1 MTDSSLLALT
11 RLTLTNFRN
20 YSGLR
25 LDVSSRLIALS
36 GPNGAGKTNL
46 LEAISLLS
54 PGRGLRGSNFDEL
67 ANLGNA
73 NSWAIAAEVA
83 TPLHE
88 VKLGTGW
95 SMAAGEADGAATG
108 RLILIDGHLQ
118 KSSGSLGEYMRMLW
132 LTPAMDR
139 LFAGPAGDRRRFMDR
154 LVATFDPEHSSR
166 VAVFEKVMRERNLL
180 LQEPRADTVWMG
192 SLEAHMA
199 EAAVAIAAARLAAV
213 EALQKHIQESRSGSA
228 FPWGLIS
235 IDGEIETLV
244 AAMPAVRAED
254 EYRRMLADSR
264 FPDRAAGRALKGTHR
279 SDFIVVHGPKSM
291 PASQCSTGEQKA
303 LLIGLILAQARA
315 VKAVANVAPVLLLDE
330 VAAHLDRQRRE
341 GLFATL
347 EALGSQAWMTGTD
360 GHLFEGLG
368 RGAQCFHVEAGTL
381 AEMKRKDATR

>member
-1 MTDSSLLALT
+1 MTDSSGLALS

-25 LDVSSRLIALS
+25 LDVSARLIALS

-54 PGRGLRGSNFDEL
+54 PGRGLRGANFDEL
-67 ANLGNA
+67 ANLGSA
-73 NSWAIAAEVA
+73 ISWAIAAEVN

-95 SMAAGEADGAATG
+95 SAAAGEADGAATG
-108 RLILIDGHLQ
+108 RLVLIDGHMQ
-118 KSSGSLGEYMRMLW
+118 KSSGALGEHMRMLW

-139 LFAGPAGDRRRFMDR
+139 LFAGPAGDRRRYLDR

-180 LQEPRADTVWMG
+180 LQEPRADTVWLA

-213 EALQKHIQESRSGSA
+213 EALQKHIHDTRSGSA
-228 FPWGLIS
+228 FPWGAIR
-235 IDGEIETLV
+235 IEGEIESLV
-244 AAMPAVRAED
+244 ASMPAVRAED
-254 EYRRMLADSR
+254 EYRKLLTDSR
-264 FPDRAAGRALKGTHR
+264 SADRAAGRTLRGTHR

-291 PASQCSTGEQKA
+291 PAGQCSTGEQKA

-360 GHLFEGLG
+360 DHLFEGLAA
-368 RGAQCFHVEAGTL
+368 GAQCFHVDAGTL
-381 AEMKRKDATR
+381 KEMKRA

>member
-1 MTDSSLLALT
+1 MTDSTGLALT

-20 YSGLR
+20 YAGLR
-25 LDVSSRLIALS
+25 LDVAARLIALS

-46 LEAISLLS
+46 LEAISLLA
-54 PGRGLRGSNFDEL
+54 PGRGLRGANFEEL
-67 ANLGNA
+67 ACLGSPK
-73 NSWAIAAEVA
+73 SWAIAAEVK
-83 TPLHE
+83 TPHHE

-95 SMAAGEADGAATG
+95 SMAAGEADGPATG
-108 RLILIDGHLQ
+108 RLVLIDGHLQ
-118 KSSGSLGEYMRMLW
+118 KGSGALAEHMRMLW

-139 LFAGPAGDRRRFMDR
+139 LFAGPAGDRRRFLDR
-154 LVATFDPEHSSR
+154 LVATFDPEHAAR

-180 LQEPRADTVWMG
+180 LQEPRADTVWLA

-199 EAAVAIAAARLAAV
+199 EAAVAIAAARLAGV
-213 EALQKHIQESRSGSA
+213 EALQRHIHETRAASA
-228 FPWGLIS
+228 FPWGAIS
-235 IDGEIETLV
+235 IDGDIENLV

-254 EYRRMLADSR
+254 AYRGQLADSR
-264 FPDRAAGRALKGTHR
+264 SADRAAGRALKGTHR
-279 SDFIVVHGPKSM
+279 SDFVVVHGPKAM
-291 PASQCSTGEQKA
+291 PAGQCSTGEQKA

-330 VAAHLDRQRRE
+330 VAAHLDRPRRE

-360 GHLFEGLG
+360 GHLFDGLG

-381 AEMKRKDATR
+381 AEMKRD

>member
-1 MTDSSLLALT
+1 MTDSTGLALT

-46 LEAISLLS
+46 LEAISLLT
-54 PGRGLRGSNFDEL
+54 PGRGLRGASFDEL
-67 ANLGNA
+67 ANLQNA
-73 NSWAIAAEVA
+73 SSWAIAAEVA
-83 TPLHE
+83 TPNHE

-95 SMAAGEADGAATG
+95 SLAAGEADGPSAG
-108 RLILIDGHLQ
+108 RLVLIDGHLQ
-118 KSSGSLGEYMRMLW
+118 KGSGALGEHMRMLW

-139 LFAGPAGDRRRFMDR
+139 LFAGPAGDRRRFLDR

-180 LQEPRADTVWMG
+180 LQEPRADSVWLS

-199 EAAVAIAAARLAAV
+199 EASVAIAAARLAAV
-213 EALQKHIQESRSGSA
+213 EALQKHIHETRSSSA
-228 FPWGLIS
+228 FPWGEIS

-244 AAMPAVRAED
+244 SAMPAVRAED

-291 PASQCSTGEQKA
+291 PAAQCSTGEQKA

-347 EALGSQAWMTGTD
+347 EALGCQAWMTGTD

-368 RGAQCFHVEAGTL
+368 ARAQCFHVEAGTL

>member
-20 YSGLR
+20 YPGLR

-54 PGRGLRGSNFDEL
+54 PGRGLRGANFDEL
-67 ANLGNA
+67 ANLESA
-73 NSWAIAAEVA
+73 TSWAIAAEVK
-83 TPLHE
+83 TSHHD

-95 SMAAGEADGAATG
+95 SMAEGEADGATTG
-108 RLILIDGHLQ
+108 RLILIDGHMQ
-118 KSSGSLGEYMRMLW
+118 KSSGSLGEHMRMLW

-139 LFAGPAGDRRRFMDR
+139 LFAGPAGDRRRFLDR
-154 LVATFDPEHSSR
+154 LVATFDPQHSSR
-166 VAVFEKVMRERNLL
+166 VAVFEKVMRERNML
-180 LQEPRADTVWMG
+180 LQDARADTVWIS

-199 EAAVAIAAARLAAV
+199 EAAVAIAAARHAAI
-213 EALQKHIQESRSGSA
+213 ESLQKHIHETRAESA

-235 IDGEIETLV
+235 IEGEIESLV
-244 AAMPAVRAED
+244 ASMPAVRVED
-254 EYRRMLADSR
+254 EYRRLLADSR
-264 FPDRAAGRALKGTHR
+264 VLDRAAGRTLRGTHR

-291 PASQCSTGEQKA
+291 PAGQCSTGEQKA

-341 GLFATL
+341 GLFAAL

-360 GHLFEGLG
+360 GHLFEGLSP
-368 RGAQCFHVEAGTL
+368 GAQCFHVDAGIIL
-381 AEMKRKDATR
+381 EMKRA

>member
-20 YSGLR
+20 YPGLR

-67 ANLGNA
+67 ANLESA
-73 NSWAIAAEVA
+73 DSWAIAAEVK
-83 TPLHE
+83 TRHHD

-95 SMAAGEADGAATG
+95 SVAAGEADGAATG
-108 RLILIDGHLQ
+108 RLILIDGHVQ
-118 KSSGSLGEYMRMLW
+118 KSSGSLGEHMRMLW

-139 LFAGPAGDRRRFMDR
+139 LFAGPAGDRRRFLDR
-154 LVATFDPEHSSR
+154 LVATFDPQHSSR
-166 VAVFEKVMRERNLL
+166 VAVFEKVMRERNML
-180 LQEPRADTVWMG
+180 LQDARADTVWMG

-199 EAAVAIAAARLAAV
+199 EAAVAIAAARHAAI
-213 EALQKHIQESRSGSA
+213 ESLQKHIHETRAESA

-235 IDGEIETLV
+235 IEGEIEGLV
-244 AAMPAVRAED
+244 ATMPAVRAED
-254 EYRRMLADSR
+254 EYRRLLADSR
-264 FPDRAAGRALKGTHR
+264 VLDRSAGRTLRGTHR

-291 PASQCSTGEQKA
+291 PAGQCSTGEQKA

-341 GLFATL
+341 GLFAAL

-360 GHLFEGLG
+360 GHLFEGLEP
-368 RGAQCFHVEAGTL
+368 GAQRFHVDAGTI
-381 AEMKRKDATR
+381 AEMKRA

>member
-1 MTDSSLLALT
+1 VTDSTALALT

-25 LDVSSRLIALS
+25 LDVSARLVALS

-46 LEAISLLS
+46 LEAISLLT
-54 PGRGLRGSNFDEL
+54 PGRGLRGASFDEL
-67 ANLGNA
+67 ANLQSA
-73 NSWAIAAEVA
+73 ASWAIAAEVA
-83 TPLHE
+83 TPHHE

-95 SMAAGEADGAATG
+95 SVAAGEADGATLG
-108 RLILIDGHLQ
+108 RLVLIDGHLQ
-118 KSSGSLGEYMRMLW
+118 KGSGALGEYMRMLW

-139 LFAGPAGDRRRFMDR
+139 LFAGPAGDRRRFLDR

-166 VAVFEKVMRERNLL
+166 VTVFEKVMRERNLL
-180 LQEPRADTVWMG
+180 LQELRADTVWLA

-199 EAAVAIAAARLAAV
+199 EAAVAIAAARLAAI
-213 EALQKHIQESRSGSA
+213 EALQKHIHETRAASA
-228 FPWGLIS
+228 FPWGEIS

-254 EYRRMLADSR
+254 EYRRLLADSR
-264 FPDRAAGRALKGTHR
+264 GADRGAGRALKGTHR
-279 SDFIVVHGPKSM
+279 SDFIVAHGPKSM

-315 VKAVANVAPVLLLDE
+315 VKAVANLPPVLLLDE

-360 GHLFEGLG
+360 DHLFEGLG

-381 AEMKRKDATR
+381 AEMKRN

>member
-1 MTDSSLLALT
+1 MTDSSGLDLT

-25 LDVSSRLIALS
+25 LDVSARLIALS

-46 LEAISLLS
+46 LEAISLLT
-54 PGRGLRGSNFDEL
+54 PGRGLRGASFDEL

-73 NSWAIAAEVA
+73 NSWAIAAEVK
-83 TPLHE
+83 TPHHE

-95 SMAAGEADGAATG
+95 SMAAGEADGPAG
-108 RLILIDGHLQ
+108 RLVLIDGHLQ
-118 KSSGSLGEYMRMLW
+118 KGSGALGDHMRMLW

-139 LFAGPAGDRRRFMDR
+139 LFAGPAGDRRRFLDR

-180 LQEPRADTVWMG
+180 LQEPRADAVWLA

-213 EALQKHIQESRSGSA
+213 EALQKHIQESRSDSA

-235 IDGEIETLV
+235 IDGEIEILV

-291 PASQCSTGEQKA
+291 PAGQCSTGEQKA

-341 GLFATL
+341 GLFAAL

>member
-1 MTDSSLLALT
+1 MTDSTGLALT

-25 LDVSSRLIALS
+25 LDVSARLIALS

-46 LEAISLLS
+46 LEAISLLT
-54 PGRGLRGSNFDEL
+54 PGRGLRGASFDEL
-67 ANLGNA
+67 ANLQNTS
-73 NSWAIAAEVA
+73 SWAIAAEVR
-83 TPLHE
+83 TPNHE

-95 SMAAGEADGAATG
+95 SITAGEADGPSAG
-108 RLILIDGHLQ
+108 RLVLIDGHLQ
-118 KSSGSLGEYMRMLW
+118 KGAGALGEYMRMLW

-139 LFAGPAGDRRRFMDR
+139 LFAGPAGDRRRFLDR

-180 LQEPRADTVWMG
+180 LQEPRADAVWLS

-213 EALQKHIQESRSGSA
+213 DSLQKHIHETRSSSA
-228 FPWGLIS
+228 FPWGEIS

-244 AAMPAVRAED
+244 SAMPAVRAED

-291 PASQCSTGEQKA
+291 PAAQCSTGEQKA

-315 VKAVANVAPVLLLDE
+315 VKAVANLSPVLLLDE

-347 EALGSQAWMTGTD
+347 EALACQAWMTGTD

>member
-1 MTDSSLLALT
+1 MTDSSLLAFT

-20 YSGLR
+20 YPGLR

-67 ANLGNA
+67 ANLESA
-73 NSWAIAAEVA
+73 DSWAIAAEVK
-83 TPLHE
+83 TRHHD

-95 SMAAGEADGAATG
+95 SVAAGEADGAATG
-108 RLILIDGHLQ
+108 RLILIDGHVQ
-118 KSSGSLGEYMRMLW
+118 KSSGSLGEHMRMLW

-139 LFAGPAGDRRRFMDR
+139 LFAGPAGDRRRFLDR
-154 LVATFDPEHSSR
+154 LVATFDPQHSSR
-166 VAVFEKVMRERNLL
+166 VAVFEKVMRERNML
-180 LQEPRADTVWMG
+180 LQDARADTVWMG

-199 EAAVAIAAARLAAV
+199 EAAVAIAAARHAAI
-213 EALQKHIQESRSGSA
+213 ESLQKHIHETRAESA

-235 IDGEIETLV
+235 IEGEIEGLV
-244 AAMPAVRAED
+244 ATMPAVRAED
-254 EYRRMLADSR
+254 EYRRLLADSR
-264 FPDRAAGRALKGTHR
+264 VLDRSAGRTLRGTHR
-279 SDFIVVHGPKSM
+279 SDFTVVHGPKSM
-291 PASQCSTGEQKA
+291 PAGQCSTGEQKA

-341 GLFATL
+341 GLFAAL

-360 GHLFEGLG
+360 GHLFEGLEP
-368 RGAQCFHVEAGTL
+368 GAQRFHVDAGTI
-381 AEMKRKDATR
+381 AEMKRA

>member
-1 MTDSSLLALT
+1 VTDSTALALT

-25 LDVSSRLIALS
+25 LDVSARLVALS

-46 LEAISLLS
+46 LEAISLLT
-54 PGRGLRGSNFDEL
+54 PGRGLRGASFDEL
-67 ANLGNA
+67 ANLQSA
-73 NSWAIAAEVA
+73 ASWAIAAEVA
-83 TPLHE
+83 TPHHE

-95 SMAAGEADGAATG
+95 SVAAGEADGATLG
-108 RLILIDGHLQ
+108 RLVLIDGHLQ
-118 KSSGSLGEYMRMLW
+118 KGSGALGEYMRMLW

-139 LFAGPAGDRRRFMDR
+139 LFAGPAGDRRRFLDR

-166 VAVFEKVMRERNLL
+166 VTVFEKVMRERNLL
-180 LQEPRADTVWMG
+180 LQELRADTVWLA

-199 EAAVAIAAARLAAV
+199 EAAVAIAAARLAAI
-213 EALQKHIQESRSGSA
+213 EALQKHIHETRAASA
-228 FPWGLIS
+228 FPWGEIS

-254 EYRRMLADSR
+254 EYRRLLADSR
-264 FPDRAAGRALKGTHR
+264 GADRGAGRALKGTHR
-279 SDFIVVHGPKSM
+279 SDFIVAHGPKSM

-315 VKAVANVAPVLLLDE
+315 VKAVANLPPVLLLDE

-360 GHLFEGLG
+360 GHLFDGLG

>member
-1 MTDSSLLALT
+1 MTDSSGLALT

-25 LDVSSRLIALS
+25 LDVAARLIALS

-46 LEAISLLS
+46 LEAISLLT
-54 PGRGLRGSNFDEL
+54 PGRGLRGASFDEL

-73 NSWAIAAEVA
+73 NSWAIAAEVK
-83 TPLHE
+83 TPHHE

-95 SMAAGEADGAATG
+95 SMAAGEADGPAG
-108 RLILIDGHLQ
+108 RLVLIDGHLQ
-118 KSSGSLGEYMRMLW
+118 KGSGALGDHMRMLW

-139 LFAGPAGDRRRFMDR
+139 LFAGPAGDRRRFLDR

-180 LQEPRADTVWMG
+180 LQEPRADAVWLA

-213 EALQKHIQESRSGSA
+213 EALQKHIQESRSDSA

-235 IDGEIETLV
+235 IDGEIEILV

-291 PASQCSTGEQKA
+291 PAGQCSTGEQKA

-341 GLFATL
+341 GLFAAL